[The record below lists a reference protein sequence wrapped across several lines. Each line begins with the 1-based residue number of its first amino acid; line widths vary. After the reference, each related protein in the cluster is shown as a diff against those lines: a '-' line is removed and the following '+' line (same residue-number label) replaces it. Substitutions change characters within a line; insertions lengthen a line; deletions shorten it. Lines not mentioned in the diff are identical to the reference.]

1 MNTRTLIRIVAR
13 PPLTKQA
20 FKVSWRETVGRT
32 CDETELCGEF
42 GRNLGNHVA
51 AQVAGLQFGVS
62 HQVIHCI
69 GYLHQLTLGQICRGI
84 EDGGGISFSM
94 YEEICF

>member
-1 MNTRTLIRIVAR
+1 MTE
-13 PPLTKQA
+13 QA
-20 FKVSWRETVGRT
+20 FKESKRETVGRT

-69 GYLHQLTLGQICRGI
+69 GYLHQLTLGQICREI
-84 EDGGGISFSM
+84 EEEDGISFSM
-94 YEEICF
+94 